1 MTVQESQM
9 VPNLARWLLPSLKDL
24 LFLLFLF
31 ILMTPTNSNV
41 LSDADTGWHIR
52 NGEHLLQTRNWVYTD
67 VFSYSHLGG
76 RWYAW
81 EWLADLTMAL
91 IHQFTG
97 LNGIVIWANLTIA
110 LTFTWLFGW
119 LVQRGADVFFSLTFT
134 LIGGFAASLHWLAR
148 PHLFTL
154 LFTLILYMQLE
165 GIQARGT
172 GKRLWM
178 LPALFV
184 VWVNLHPGFVV
195 GLVLLAIYGIGNL
208 LTIKIW
214 RDAQIQVENKKRARL
229 FFMLFIVCILA
240 SLINPYGASLYG
252 HIGSSFLHSSF
263 LADHINEWASP
274 DFHTTVTKAY
284 EFLLLS
290 SIVVMGIS
298 FRRVTLVEVGL
309 LVFFSHL
316 SLYSRRN
323 VPLYVVIVVP
333 VVLGHFTS
341 FLSSIDELRS
351 PKLSLSSALHS
362 YKAFSKRI
370 SSFES
375 QFKGIL
381 FPTIAACTLII
392 TCLNHGYLGDTRV
405 LDAGFNQNQFPV
417 KAAQFIE
424 QAKPT
429 GNLFTTD
436 SWGGYIIYRFYPEY
450 KVFLDGRFD
459 MYGQPLIEDY
469 LKIRDL
475 NYDCREVLNKYK
487 IKWILLPVD
496 YGLATA
502 LKELNEWEVIYDD
515 HQAIIFSRR
524 NSRF

>member
-1 MTVQESQM
+1 M

-208 LTIKIW
+208 LSIKIW
-214 RDAQIQVENKKRARL
+214 RDAQIQVENKKRAKL

-298 FRRVTLVEVGL
+298 FRRVT
-309 LVFFSHL
+309 
-316 SLYSRRN
+316 
-323 VPLYVVIVVP
+323 
-333 VVLGHFTS
+333 
-341 FLSSIDELRS
+341 
-351 PKLSLSSALHS
+351 
-362 YKAFSKRI
+362 
-370 SSFES
+370 
-375 QFKGIL
+375 
-381 FPTIAACTLII
+381 
-392 TCLNHGYLGDTRV
+392 
-405 LDAGFNQNQFPV
+405 
-417 KAAQFIE
+417 
-424 QAKPT
+424 
-429 GNLFTTD
+429 
-436 SWGGYIIYRFYPEY
+436 
-450 KVFLDGRFD
+450 
-459 MYGQPLIEDY
+459 
-469 LKIRDL
+469 
-475 NYDCREVLNKYK
+475 
-487 IKWILLPVD
+487 
-496 YGLATA
+496 
-502 LKELNEWEVIYDD
+502 
-515 HQAIIFSRR
+515 
-524 NSRF
+524 